1 MRRRVVYLCRGSLS
15 QLCSNYWFTSATIH
29 SQCIVS
35 ITLLLS
41 LAYTDIRAPICCSAT
56 PPTSRS
62 IRADLSLE
70 STTITLVSLIA
81 AQR

>member
-41 LAYTDIRAPICCSAT
+41 LAYTISEHRFVALQR
-56 PPTSRS
+56 PP
-62 IRADLSLE
+62 
-70 STTITLVSLIA
+70 LVGLFELI
-81 AQR
+81 